1 MGYCY
6 TGASGAN
13 SLEGGVHQNL
23 IAKFSHFN
31 ASTRFSYNLL
41 HDYVHMHN
49 TTVGHFNRT
58 GTRYDNHVNTKLRNE
73 LQAEHKAQSE
83 FFDMPQDFKGYLNTS
98 YYKKTDEQFLI
109 SPIPHNKKQ
118 TFAIDDLA
126 SDNIIGSPADRFLA
140 NLLCNG
146 DTIFYRLPEQLL
158 AYKKVLETK
167 QDQILTAAEPKT
179 MRKTASDFIH
189 KLICDNPLPAAKSG
203 LLVIPAEALLLP
215 FECNTIS
222 ENVPPLSRASLIRR
236 QHRARRSVRCGETDC
251 AGRFNS
257 NPCENRPDHPPIPAD
272 ACYSAP
278 LSAYPVFVRVPTAQV
293 VLAPP
298 FVPQQFIMPQH
309 YGTAYYQAELEKRRR
324 IE

>member
-1 MGYCY
+1 
-6 TGASGAN
+6 
-13 SLEGGVHQNL
+13 
-23 IAKFSHFN
+23 
-31 ASTRFSYNLL
+31 
-41 HDYVHMHN
+41 
-49 TTVGHFNRT
+49 
-58 GTRYDNHVNTKLRNE
+58 
-73 LQAEHKAQSE
+73 
-83 FFDMPQDFKGYLNTS
+83 MPQDFKGYLNTS

-140 NLLCNG
+140 NLGITVRIKAKSKYRAVNELTVKWNSLCNG

-203 LLVIPAEALLLP
+203 LLVIPAEEALITVETSSLP
-215 FECNTIS
+215 VTSNTIS